1 MDSFIY
7 YWLLKSDKMPV
18 LHFTLDIS
26 RREWYY
32 MQVAARTGWFKR
44 AAIPAVTGVQRI

>member
-18 LHFTLDIS
+18 LHFTLDIF
-26 RREWYY
+26 RQLW
-32 MQVAARTGWFKR
+32 
-44 AAIPAVTGVQRI
+44 